1 MEKMQTALKTYFGFD
16 HFREHQ
22 AGVITKLLEG
32 RDVVLVMPTGG
43 GKSLCFQ
50 LPAILMNKLVVVISP
65 LISLMKDQVDGLV
78 SNGLNAAALNSSFTP
93 LQQNR
98 IIRQCRER
106 SLQLLYLSPEKLI
119 ADNSLL
125 HHLHAGLF
133 AVDEAHC
140 ISQWGHDF
148 RPEYLKLKI
157 LKQKYPDV
165 PVIALTATADKITR
179 RDIIL
184 QLGLA
189 DPAVYVASFNR
200 PNISLKVKSGFTA
213 SQKYR
218 DILRFIDD
226 RPGQS
231 GIIYC
236 LSRKETERMSGML
249 RENGIDSMFYH
260 AGMESA
266 ARHQVQE
273 AFIHDRTRVICA
285 TIAFGLGIDKPDV
298 RWVIHHNLPKNME
311 SYYQEIGRSGR
322 DGLPSEAVLYYSTG
336 DLIKLQQFAMQS
348 GQQELSLEKL
358 RRMQQYAEAIV
369 CRRRILISYF
379 GETFDENC
387 GNCDVCNNPKPASDG
402 TVITQKAVSALIR
415 MGENCGTHIL
425 TDVLRGSRRAE
436 ITEKGY
442 DKIKSWG
449 CGKELSFHQ
458 WQAYLLQMLNLGVFE
473 IAYDEGFSLKV
484 TPYGRDIVFGRKR
497 IQLVEPEIISFK
509 PRHRHGRTADEGFAG
524 IRGTEDRRRAFLV
537 DLRRRLAEGE
547 DIPPYAVFNDVT
559 LEALAHQNP
568 LNELE
573 LMEVEGMSRHKAG
586 KYGPAILD
594 CLLTLSPKSS
604 KTKGQ
609 TYLDTLELFRQGL
622 PVEEIARRRGLKP
635 ATIYHHLAYL
645 IRAGLDVDISSLV
658 TAAESSRIIRAREQ
672 LQGEESRRAIYDA
685 LGEDIPFHLIELVLA
700 K

>member
-1 MEKMQTALKTYFGFD
+1 MEKMLTALKTYFGYD

-22 AGVITKLLEG
+22 AGVITNLLEG

-50 LPAILMNKLVVVISP
+50 LPAILMKKIVVVISP

-78 SNGLNAAALNSSFTP
+78 SNGLKAAALNSSLTP

-98 IIRQCRER
+98 IIRQCREGN
-106 SLQLLYLSPEKLI
+106 LQLLYLSPEKLL
-119 ADNSLL
+119 ADSSLL
-125 HHLHAGLF
+125 NHLDAGLF

-148 RPEYLKLKI
+148 RPEYLKLRL
-157 LKQKYPDV
+157 LKERYPKV
-165 PVIALTATADKITR
+165 PLIALTATADKITR
-179 RDIIL
+179 RDIIQ
-184 QLGLA
+184 QLGLT
-189 DPAVYVASFNR
+189 DPAVCVASFNR
-200 PNISLKVKSGFTA
+200 PNISLKVKCGFT
-213 SQKYR
+213 STQKYR

-236 LSRKETERMSGML
+236 LSRKETERMSEML

-260 AGMESA
+260 AGMESP

-298 RWVIHHNLPKNME
+298 RWVIHNNLPKNME

-322 DGLPSEAVLYYSTG
+322 DGLPSEAVMYYSTG
-336 DLIKLQQFAMQS
+336 DLIKLQQFALQS
-348 GQQELSLEKL
+348 GQQDLNLEKL
-358 RRMQQYAEAIV
+358 RRIQQYAEAVV

-387 GNCDVCNNPKPASDG
+387 GNCDICNNPKPATDG

-415 MGENCGTHIL
+415 MGENCGTHML
-425 TDVLRGSRRAE
+425 TDVLRGSRRTE

-449 CGKELSFHQ
+449 CGKALSYHQ

-484 TPYGRDIVFGRKR
+484 TDYGRDIVYGRKR
-497 IQLVEPEIISFK
+497 IQLVEPEIITNTARSRYGRRAAESF
-509 PRHRHGRTADEGFAG
+509 TEST
-524 IRGTEDRRRAFLV
+524 GTEDRRRESLV
-537 DLRRRLAEGE
+537 KLRRRLAEGE

-559 LEALAHQNP
+559 LEALVVQNP
-568 LNELE
+568 WNELE
-573 LMEVEGMSRHKAG
+573 LAEVEGMSRHKTR
-586 KYGPAILD
+586 KYGPAILG
-594 CLLTLSPKSS
+594 CLRAMSPKPA
-604 KTKGQ
+604 KPKGQ
-609 TYLDTLELFRQGL
+609 TYLDTLGLYRQGI
-622 PVEEIARRRGLKP
+622 PVEEIARMRRLRPG
-635 ATIYHHLAYL
+635 TIFNHLAHL
-645 IRAGLDVDISSLV
+645 IRAGLDVDISPLV
-658 TAAESSRIIRAREQ
+658 SDAQAARIVRVREMMK
-672 LQGEESRRAIYDA
+672 GEESLRAIYDA
-685 LGEDIPFHLIELVLA
+685 LGEEIPFHLIELVLA